1 MFSRLKNLYRKT
13 DINNSEVLTVALI
26 GGGLRGMVYT
36 DVMKDYP
43 QKFKVVAVAEPDE
56 GRRRKLQKT
65 HKIPDDMCFGSW
77 TDILSKEKLADIAMI
92 CTTDNMHY
100 KPTMKA
106 IEKGYDI
113 VLEKPVAPTAEECTD
128 IVLAAKEKGV
138 KILVCHVLRY
148 TAFFKKIKALLMEG
162 AIGEVM
168 SVIHVEAVGNV
179 HQSHSYVRGNWHS
192 EEESTPML
200 LAKCCH
206 DIDILQ
212 WLIDKPC
219 KRVQSFGEL
228 TYFRSENAPEGAPLR
243 CIDGGCPIENT
254 CPYNCKKL
262 YYYSKDNSWFRPAC
276 ASGIAKAHVP
286 TDEEIMTAL
295 KTTDYGLCVFHAN
308 NNVVDHQVVNMEFE
322 GGKTVSLTMNAFNEG
337 GRYIRIF
344 GTKGELYAN
353 MSDSKISLY
362 TFDDQKHHKVRVNDR
377 GRIAVDGHG
386 GGDQGMINEMYDYF
400 KGNYKGFCAADI
412 DISVKNHLIGFAAE
426 KARKSGTVQSIDE
439 FFKEYKM
446 ENDR

>member
-1 MFSRLKNLYRKT
+1 MFFSSKNSAVNNKT
-13 DINNSEVLTVALI
+13 FTVALM
-26 GGGLRGMVYT
+26 GGGLRGMIYT
-36 DVMKDYP
+36 DVMKENP
-43 QKFKVVAVAEPDE
+43 KKFRVVAVAEPDE

-65 HKIPDDMCFGSW
+65 HNIPDDMCFSSW
-77 TDILSKEKLADIAMI
+77 EEILSKPKLSDIAMI

-100 KPTMKA
+100 APAMKA
-106 IEKGYDI
+106 IELGYNI
-113 VLEKPVAPTAEECTD
+113 VLEKPVAPTAKECRD
-128 IVLAAKEKGV
+128 IALSAKEKNV
-138 KILVCHVLRY
+138 KVLVCHVLRY
-148 TAFFKKIKALLMEG
+148 TPFFKKIKTLVMSG

-179 HQSHSYVRGNWHS
+179 HQSHSYVRGNWHC
-192 EEESTPML
+192 EADSTPML

-228 TYFRSENAPEGAPLR
+228 TYFTKENAPKGAPVR
-243 CIDGGCPIENT
+243 CIDGGCPIEST
-254 CPYNCKKL
+254 CPYNCRKL
-262 YYYSKDNSWFRPAC
+262 YYESKDNVWFRPAC
-276 ASGIAKAHVP
+276 ASGIAKAPVP

-308 NNVVDHQVVNMEFE
+308 NDVVDHQVVNMEFE

-353 MSDSKISLY
+353 MSDSKITVY
-362 TFDDQKHHKVRVNDR
+362 NFADGKTRKVRVNSL
-377 GRIAVDGHG
+377 GRIASGGHG
-386 GGDQGMINEMYDYF
+386 GGDSGMISEMYDYF
-400 KGNYKGFCAADI
+400 SDSYNGFCAADI

-426 KARKSGTVQSIDE
+426 KARKSGTVESIDE
-439 FFKEYKM
+439 YFSEYGIDNK
-446 ENDR
+446 